1 MPFCKQCGK
10 EISQDARYC
19 PYCGADQFSQAQS
32 VVHKEIERKNAGLAA
47 VLALIAGIFGIW
59 GIGHI
64 YIGKIGKGIV
74 LLILGF
80 LLTWVTSIFLLAPMG
95 IFFGIFFG
103 AMHRGLSGFFM
114 GLLGVIA
121 IWILVCFVIFVWQ
134 VYDAYRLAKYY
145 NEYVQQHGKEPW

>member
-19 PYCGADQFSQAQS
+19 PYCGADQL
-32 VVHKEIERKNAGLAA
+32 KIERKNAGLAA

-64 YIGKIGKGIV
+64 YIGKIGKGIA

-80 LLTWVTSIFLLAPMG
+80 LLTW
-95 IFFGIFFG
+95 IFFG
-103 AMHRGLSGFFM
+103 AMHGGFPAS
-114 GLLGVIA
+114 L
-121 IWILVCFVIFVWQ
+121 WVC
-134 VYDAYRLAKYY
+134 
-145 NEYVQQHGKEPW
+145 

>member
-19 PYCGADQFSQAQS
+19 PYCGADQL
-32 VVHKEIERKNAGLAA
+32 KIERKNAGLAA

-64 YIGKIGKGIV
+64 YIGKIGKGIA

-80 LLTWVTSIFLLAPMG
+80 LLTWVLSPFLLTW
-95 IFFGIFFG
+95 IFFG
-103 AMHRGLSGFFM
+103 AMHGGLSGFFM
-114 GLLGVIA
+114 GLLGVTA